1 MVWRLYFIISSA
13 TGETKSKITDTNL
26 YVLVVTLSIQYNA
39 KLLQQLKSGFK
50 RTIKW
55 NKYQTKLS
63 TEGQNQYL
71 DFLNVLSFQRGN
83 RHFVLSFENEDD
95 RKVHKRYYLPKVEIK
110 DYNVMIDGKN
120 FFDQPVKNDIR
131 TYDIIQKIPTVQ
143 GDDYP
148 TGCLLDYNYFKEH
161 YKMIAIY
168 LSKQKETDSDP
179 KAIQQISF
187 TKDLDRAEGSAIFF
201 IIEEAKETVLD
212 FSQGTVKVF

>member
-50 RTIKW
+50 ITIKW

-71 DFLNVLSFQRGN
+71 YFLNDLSFQRGN
-83 RHFVLSFENEDD
+83 RLFVLSFENEDD

-187 TKDLDRAEGSAIFF
+187 TRDLDRAEGSAIFL